1 MIDCFNYQCLCRGV
15 NEGKPPYK
23 CECVACPNRVTESHI
38 IMSNRTLVQEE
49 IKYLIVYIKYNLVS
63 CVYCVYLYMDLI
75 RYARRNGM
83 NWKYEAI
90 EKLKEYSAKKQ
101 SLKSIPEEMARLES
115 AMQSIRSAT
124 ADGTP
129 VSGGGSGREDMMLSN
144 IVHREEL
151 ARSLEQAKK
160 WVSLVDSGLESLSA
174 DEKKILSRFYISP
187 ARGNV
192 DALCEE
198 LGVEKAQVYRR
209 RDSALRHFTLCLYG
223 QTES

>member
-1 MIDCFNYQCLCRGV
+1 
-15 NEGKPPYK
+15 
-23 CECVACPNRVTESHI
+23 
-38 IMSNRTLVQEE
+38 
-49 IKYLIVYIKYNLVS
+49 
-63 CVYCVYLYMDLI
+63 
-75 RYARRNGM
+75 M

-129 VSGGGSGREDMMLSN
+129 VSGGGSGREDAMLSN

-151 ARSLEQAKK
+151 ARK
-160 WVSLVDSGLESLSA
+160 WVSLVDSGLESLSV

>member
-1 MIDCFNYQCLCRGV
+1 
-15 NEGKPPYK
+15 
-23 CECVACPNRVTESHI
+23 
-38 IMSNRTLVQEE
+38 
-49 IKYLIVYIKYNLVS
+49 
-63 CVYCVYLYMDLI
+63 
-75 RYARRNGM
+75 M

-151 ARSLEQAKK
+151 ARSLEQARK
-160 WVSLVDSGLESLSA
+160 WVSLVDSGLESLST

-209 RDSALRHFTLCLYG
+209 RRKYHKSICAN
-223 QTES
+223 SW

>member
-1 MIDCFNYQCLCRGV
+1 MLQLHIRPRGEAALPAWEGLYRKEVENGEQETAFN
-15 NEGKPPYK
+15 
-23 CECVACPNRVTESHI
+23 I
-38 IMSNRTLVQEE
+38 IALSLYS
-49 IKYLIVYIKYNLVS
+49 IFKYNLIS
-63 CVYCVYLYMDLI
+63 CVYCVYLYRDLI

-151 ARSLEQAKK
+151 ARSLEQARK
-160 WVSLVDSGLESLSA
+160 WVSLVDSGLESLSV

>member
-1 MIDCFNYQCLCRGV
+1 
-15 NEGKPPYK
+15 
-23 CECVACPNRVTESHI
+23 
-38 IMSNRTLVQEE
+38 
-49 IKYLIVYIKYNLVS
+49 
-63 CVYCVYLYMDLI
+63 
-75 RYARRNGM
+75 M

-101 SLKSIPEEMARLES
+101 SLESIPEEMARLES

-151 ARSLEQAKK
+151 ARSLEQARK

-209 RDSALRHFTLCLYG
+209 RDSSLRHFTLCLYG

>member
-1 MIDCFNYQCLCRGV
+1 
-15 NEGKPPYK
+15 
-23 CECVACPNRVTESHI
+23 
-38 IMSNRTLVQEE
+38 
-49 IKYLIVYIKYNLVS
+49 
-63 CVYCVYLYMDLI
+63 
-75 RYARRNGM
+75 M

-151 ARSLEQAKK
+151 ARSLEQARK
-160 WVSLVDSGLESLSA
+160 WVSLVDSGLESLSV

-198 LGVEKAQVYRR
+198 LGVEKPSVRFFDQVFAKIGPVDRSEVMIVGDSLTGDIRGGNNAGILTCWYNPEGTAAKEAVRIDHEI
-209 RDSALRHFTLCLYG
+209 RDLHEVYVLLK
-223 QTES
+223 

>member
-1 MIDCFNYQCLCRGV
+1 
-15 NEGKPPYK
+15 
-23 CECVACPNRVTESHI
+23 
-38 IMSNRTLVQEE
+38 
-49 IKYLIVYIKYNLVS
+49 
-63 CVYCVYLYMDLI
+63 
-75 RYARRNGM
+75 M

-151 ARSLEQAKK
+151 ARSLEQARK

-174 DEKKILSRFYISP
+174 DEKKILSKFYISP

-198 LGVEKAQVYRR
+198 LGVEKAQV
-209 RDSALRHFTLCLYG
+209 SV
-223 QTES
+223 

>member
-1 MIDCFNYQCLCRGV
+1 
-15 NEGKPPYK
+15 
-23 CECVACPNRVTESHI
+23 
-38 IMSNRTLVQEE
+38 
-49 IKYLIVYIKYNLVS
+49 
-63 CVYCVYLYMDLI
+63 
-75 RYARRNGM
+75 M

-124 ADGTP
+124 SDGTP

-144 IVHREEL
+144 IVYREEL
-151 ARSLEQAKK
+151 ARSLEQARK

-209 RDSALRHFTLCLYG
+209 RDSSLRHFTLCLYG